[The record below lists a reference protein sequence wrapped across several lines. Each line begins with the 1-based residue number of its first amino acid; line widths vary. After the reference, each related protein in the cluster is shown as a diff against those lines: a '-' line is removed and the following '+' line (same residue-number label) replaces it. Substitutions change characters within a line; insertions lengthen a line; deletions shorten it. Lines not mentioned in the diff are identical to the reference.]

1 MSTRSFFGLAFAVAA
16 IAAALLVL
24 SSDPCVDL
32 SGPGSFGLFMVVTG
46 GTVLIAAALIVGAV
60 VLKMLKHPTA
70 AAALMAVLLGLII
83 GLVLGGGVATLR
95 EDMVTDE
102 ACDPAVVTALVLK
115 RV

>member
-46 GTVLIAAALIVGAV
+46 GTVLVAAALIVGAV
-60 VLKMLKHPTA
+60 VFKMLKHPTA

-95 EDMVTDE
+95 EDLTTDE
-102 ACDPAVVTALVLK
+102 ACEATVATVLAVT
-115 RV
+115 RS